1 MGRNKECWGTKGV
14 SASRKLVPC
23 LSLGSRGRGEHDG
36 CPVRAE
42 AWRGCC
48 GTPAWGPVAVGVVT
62 KIHQRCH
69 SLVGG
74 GTEKEILWPLSL
86 PSTFWLPAGIP
97 TLSGPI
103 NQRPAGK
110 GARREPSTRGCHPVT
125 RQGRES
131 GEHPGRN
138 TKGGES
144 SPVLPEVGCHARFT
158 NLLHT
163 HECVCVCVCVMENGN
178 DAHLK
183 IPNLLHWMRFGCSHL
198 VSLFM

>member
-138 TKGGES
+138 TKGGECVRVRDGKWERCSFKNPKS
-144 SPVLPEVGCHARFT
+144 SSLNAIWMFSSCFPFYVASFCVYQF
-158 NLLHT
+158 LLIWWD
-163 HECVCVCVCVMENGN
+163 VMLNIN
-178 DAHLK
+178 NNYD
-183 IPNLLHWMRFGCSHL
+183 
-198 VSLFM
+198 

>member
-1 MGRNKECWGTKGV
+1 MPFPHRWGHWKGNTL
-14 SASRKLVPC
+14 AS
-23 LSLGSRGRGEHDG
+23 LSSKH
-36 CPVRAE
+36 
-42 AWRGCC
+42 
-48 GTPAWGPVAVGVVT
+48 
-62 KIHQRCH
+62 
-69 SLVGG
+69 
-74 GTEKEILWPLSL
+74 
-86 PSTFWLPAGIP
+86 FWLLAGIP

-110 GARREPSTRGCHPVT
+110 GAGREPSTRGWHPVT

-144 SPVLPEVGCHARFT
+144 SPVLPEVGCYVRFT

-198 VSLFM
+198 VSLLCSKLLCIPIFINLVRCNAEYK